1 MTRFPTEKDLLE
13 GLNSY
18 TAHADE
24 LAVISS
30 GEMAPGD
37 KYKEAAGDKHDDSFD
52 SNEPSPSGPLEGD

>member
-1 MTRFPTEKDLLE
+1 MTQFPTEKELLE

-30 GEMAPGD
+30 GEIAPGGKCKEVAGG
-37 KYKEAAGDKHDDSFD
+37 KYNDSFD
-52 SNEPSPSGPLEGD
+52 SNEPSPSRPLEGD